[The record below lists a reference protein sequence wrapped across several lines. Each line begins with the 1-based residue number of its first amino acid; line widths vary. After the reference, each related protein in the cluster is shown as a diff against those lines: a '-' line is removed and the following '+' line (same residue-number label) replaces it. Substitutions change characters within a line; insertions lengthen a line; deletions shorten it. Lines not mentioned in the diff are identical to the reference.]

1 MGKSA
6 QLGLHTWL
14 PDAMEGPTPVS
25 ALIHAA
31 TMVTAGVF
39 LVIRCSPIF
48 EYSSY
53 ALNIIAIV
61 GALTAFVS
69 ATIAL
74 TQHDIKKVI
83 AYSTCSQLGYMFFA
97 CGLSNYY
104 VGLFHLFNHAFFKA
118 LLFLS
123 AGSVIH
129 SMRDEQDMR
138 RLGGVSNTMPITY
151 ICVLIGSLSLSG
163 FPFLSGFYS
172 KDVILETALGS
183 YTVTGYFA
191 FWLGSVTAFLTAF
204 YSFRLFY
211 IGFMQETSSLRSI
224 VTGSHESGI
233 AIIVPLTTLALGSI
247 FSGYYFRD
255 VFIGL
260 GSDVFAGSIF
270 VKPESLFLLNAEFIP
285 FFYKSVPLVFSLT
298 GIFLSILLYSRY
310 GYVFSSFWLSCYP
323 LTHFLSK

>member
-1 MGKSA
+1 
-6 QLGLHTWL
+6 
-14 PDAMEGPTPVS
+14 
-25 ALIHAA
+25 
-31 TMVTAGVF
+31 
-39 LVIRCSPIF
+39 
-48 EYSSY
+48 
-53 ALNIIAIV
+53 
-61 GALTAFVS
+61 
-69 ATIAL
+69 
-74 TQHDIKKVI
+74 
-83 AYSTCSQLGYMFFA
+83 MFFA

-211 IGFMQETSSLRSI
+211 IGFMQKTSSLRSI

-323 LTHFLSK
+323 LTHFLSKKWYFDTLYNRVFTKPALDAGYSIFFKALDKGVIEYVGPTGASRLTYQISKGFKKLQTGYIHTYLTAMVSALVLILLIF

>member
-1 MGKSA
+1 
-6 QLGLHTWL
+6 
-14 PDAMEGPTPVS
+14 
-25 ALIHAA
+25 
-31 TMVTAGVF
+31 
-39 LVIRCSPIF
+39 
-48 EYSSY
+48 
-53 ALNIIAIV
+53 
-61 GALTAFVS
+61 
-69 ATIAL
+69 
-74 TQHDIKKVI
+74 
-83 AYSTCSQLGYMFFA
+83 
-97 CGLSNYY
+97 
-104 VGLFHLFNHAFFKA
+104 
-118 LLFLS
+118 
-123 AGSVIH
+123 
-129 SMRDEQDMR
+129 MRDEQDMR

-310 GYVFSSFWLSCYP
+310 GYVSGLKFFKTFRYLVS
-323 LTHFLSK
+323 